1 MKVIF
6 LKDVP
11 KLGKRDDVKEMND
24 GYARNFLFPQK
35 LAEMATP
42 EALAK
47 LKKKLSDRQA
57 GNDADD
63 VRNKL
68 CIDSLDGKDIKIL
81 AKANEKEALFKSI
94 TVKDIVSAVK
104 SQLKVSITDAMLES
118 GLHLKNLGQSQIK
131 VTAGKHSGNINLNIV
146 KE

>member
-11 KLGKRDDVKEMND
+11 KLGKRDDIKEMND

-47 LKKKLSDRQA
+47 LKKKLSDKQA
-57 GNDADD
+57 GSDAED

-94 TVKDIVSAVK
+94 TTKDIVSAVK
-104 SQLKVSITDAMLES
+104 DQLKVNIAESMLES
-118 GLHLKNLGQSQIK
+118 GLHIKTLGQSEI
-131 VTAGKHSGNINLNIV
+131 VVSAGKHSGKINLNIA

>member
-11 KLGKRDDVKEMND
+11 KLGKRDDIKEMND

-68 CIDSLDGKDIKIL
+68 CIDSLDGSDITIL
-81 AKANEKEALFKSI
+81 AKANEKDALFKSI

-104 SQLKVSITDAMLES
+104 TQLKVSITESMLES
-118 GLHLKNLGQSQIK
+118 GLHIKNLGQSQIK
-131 VTAGKHSGNINLNIV
+131 VSAGKHSGNINLNIV

>member
-11 KLGKRDDVKEMND
+11 KLGKRDDIKEMND

-68 CIDSLDGKDIKIL
+68 CIDSLDGSDIKIL
-81 AKANEKEALFKSI
+81 AKANEKDALFKSI

-104 SQLKVSITDAMLES
+104 TQLKVNITESMLES
-118 GLHLKNLGQSQIK
+118 GLHIKNLGQSQIK
-131 VTAGKHSGNINLNIV
+131 VSAGKHSGNINLNIV

>member
-1 MKVIF
+1 
-6 LKDVP
+6 
-11 KLGKRDDVKEMND
+11 MND

-68 CIDSLDGKDIKIL
+68 CIDSLDGSDIKIL
-81 AKANEKEALFKSI
+81 AKANEKDALFKSI

-104 SQLKVSITDAMLES
+104 TQLKVNITESMLES
-118 GLHLKNLGQSQIK
+118 GLHIKNLGQSQIK
-131 VTAGKHSGNINLNIV
+131 VSAGKHSGNINLNIV

>member
-57 GNDADD
+57 GNDAED

-68 CIDSLDGKDIKIL
+68 CIDSLDGKDITIK
-81 AKANEKEALFKSI
+81 AKANEKDALFKSV
-94 TVKDIVSAVK
+94 TSKDIITTVK
-104 SQLKVSITDAMLES
+104 SQLKVSINESMIDS
-118 GLHLKNLGQSQIK
+118 GLHIKNLGQSQIR
-131 VTAGKHSGNINLNIV
+131 VSAGKHSGNINLNII